1 MIEKL
6 EALLAQGQ
14 DSAML
19 RFTLAGHYFRD
30 GLVDEALTHAKVAV
44 ELDADYSAAWRLLG
58 RVQVAAG
65 QQAEA
70 VRTFERGIAI
80 AESRGDMQ
88 AAREMRVFRK
98 RLTA

>member
-1 MIEKL
+1 MIDKL

-14 DSAML
+14 DSSML
-19 RFTLAGHYFRD
+19 RFTLAGHYFKGGMLD
-30 GLVDEALTHAKVAV
+30 KALVHAQVAV

-58 RVQVAAG
+58 QIQVAAG
-65 QQAEA
+65 QQEEA
-70 VRTFERGIAI
+70 ARTFERGIAI
-80 AESRGDMQ
+80 AERRGDMQ